1 MEETKKPYAFLFWYK
16 PSENATTEY
25 IYIIA
30 FTHKQACYLYD
41 RAGYNKMY
49 DYSHEYCDA
58 IPACNWLKSHEIG
71 EILGQYA
78 VI

>member
-1 MEETKKPYAFLFWYK
+1 MEQKKQPYAFLFWYK
-16 PSENATTEY
+16 SSEYSPTEY

-30 FTHKQACYLYD
+30 FTHKQACYFYD
-41 RAGYNKMY
+41 RAGYRRMY

-58 IPACNWLKSHEIG
+58 RPASEWNKPHEVG
-71 EILGQYA
+71 DILGQYA